1 MNEILLRFL
10 YRLLYGYESFL
21 LGIPWVKLFSIFD
34 IFFVEIAMIYG
45 GDDERLMIEN
55 RWVKKIVR

>member
-1 MNEILLRFL
+1 MNGILLRFL

-34 IFFVEIAMIYG
+34 IFFVEIAMIYR

>member
-34 IFFVEIAMIYG
+34 IFFVEIVMIYG

>member
-1 MNEILLRFL
+1 MNGILLRFL

-34 IFFVEIAMIYG
+34 IFFVEIEMIYG